1 MSIEYHCNNCGKRF
15 KPRDYM
21 RLEIISTFN
30 DRNTEALVSQGR
42 KCNSC
47 GKEIKVEDK
56 IVKA

>member
-1 MSIEYHCNNCGKRF
+1 MEDMSIEYHCNNCGKRF

-21 RLEIISTFN
+21 RLESIYPS
-30 DRNTEALVSQGR
+30 DDEVSQGR

-47 GKEIKVEDK
+47 GKEIKAEDK